1 MNNGKQYAHQP
12 VMLEEVLEMWFTRD
26 DGFYVDGTFGRG
38 GHSRALLSLLS
49 PAGRLTGV
57 DRDPQAVATG
67 EQLEA
72 EDARFCI
79 HAGRFDCLP
88 ELVSEAG
95 RPIDGLLLDLG
106 VSSPQLDDASRGF
119 SFLRDGPLDM
129 RMDPGSGES
138 VADWLARAE
147 EKDIADVLYR
157 FGEERK
163 SRRIARAIV
172 ARRQETPLRTTR
184 QLADLIESVLGKGD
198 PGKHPATRS
207 FQALRI
213 HINRELEA
221 LEATLAQTLERRAS
235 RRYQLPFFG
244 RPAGEAVYPRPV
256 RHGAAACRW
265 VRKHHSGCGRWA
277 RPGGPRRKKCGITHA
292 PAARCCAWRSGWPDG
307 PLAAL
312 AVADPGSGVGTGRQ
326 LYGARG
332 TPPDR

>member
-72 EDARFCI
+72 EDSRFRI

-88 ELVSEAG
+88 ELVRQAG

-138 VADWLARAE
+138 VAGWLARAE

-172 ARRQETPLRTTR
+172 ARRQEAPLRTTR

-221 LEATLAQTLERRAS
+221 LEATLAQTLETLAIGGRLAVISFHSLEDRLVKLFIRDQSGMAPRGRGGLPLGEETPQRLRPLGKARRA
-235 RRYQLPFFG
+235 
-244 RPAGEAVYPRPV
+244 AEEEV
-256 RHGAAACRW
+256 RHNPR
-265 VRKHHSGCGRWA
+265 A
-277 RPGGPRRKKCGITHA
+277 R
-292 PAARCCAWRSGWPDG
+292 S
-307 PLAAL
+307 
-312 AVADPGSGVGTGRQ
+312 AVLRVAERV
-326 LYGARG
+326 A
-332 TPPDR
+332 